1 MRNSASH
8 TMSLCSRCEKR
19 WPSYSLAPFKNETC
33 EFCPLLYQGLTSVLS
48 PLIPD
53 NRNNAVLY
61 QFPPPPDSS
70 PKGKRGPLVVTMM
83 SHRAVVSYW
92 CSWGTTCPWGIL
104 PAHRDITP
112 ICYEGEGSFQT
123 ALQWIE
129 DCTTHHR
136 CSDVAAPTSLPARV
150 IDTALSGG
158 PIRLVEGAPRKG
170 RYVCLS
176 HCWGQERPLT
186 TTSQT
191 LRSHMEEISWDCI
204 PATFQDAI
212 NVCRKLRI
220 RYIWIDSLCII
231 QDSLEDW
238 ERESSKMADIYR
250 NSYVTIA
257 AASSKD
263 SRGGLSLD
271 KSRRAQTT
279 LKGTTST
286 GKSYSI
292 HVQCSIMPHFYRD
305 EKTPKEAIQHPISPT
320 TARDYAGVLKVFPLL
335 TRGWVLQE
343 RLLSPRFLQFGKD
356 ELLWDCRESMLCECG
371 QRPADL
377 PYNQFTLTGDNHDLL
392 SYRWRKIVEFY
403 CCLSLTFP
411 QDRLPALSGLARQM
425 GERKAGATY
434 LAGLWSD
441 SLELDL
447 LWIPY
452 GPESGAIDEY
462 IAPSWSWA
470 HVGRKIIYRNV
481 WLPDEEQ
488 PGAKTIATYFELV
501 EASCTP
507 SSADPTGKVSGGT
520 LVLKSPLY
528 TISVYDPSDSRSGF
542 AEFRHGDT
550 LFSPCTDSDINSI
563 LSNWRLPFDPTRRRV
578 FLDYPETYRRF
589 IGRKTLY
596 ACRLTRI
603 EISERSI
610 YFLVPGARE
619 TLHVEFSLLLERV
632 GFGDGCDVFKRVGLL
647 ADGRFIEGHRGD
659 GESWNKDPSCFDSTA
674 EQVRFS
680 II

>member
-1 MRNSASH
+1 MRTSASH

-19 WPSYSLAPFKNETC
+19 WPSYSLALFKNETC
-33 EFCPLLYQGLTSVLS
+33 EFCPLLYQGLTSMLS
-48 PLIPD
+48 PLILD
-53 NRNNAVLY
+53 NRHDAVLHR
-61 QFPPPPDSS
+61 FPPTLDSS
-70 PKGKRGPLVVTMM
+70 SRKEGPLVVTVM

-112 ICYEGEGSFQT
+112 ISYEGEGSFQT

-129 DCTTHHR
+129 DCTTHHQ
-136 CSDVAAPTSLPARV
+136 CGDVATPTALPARV
-150 IDTALSGG
+150 VDTALQGG
-158 PIRLVEGAPRKG
+158 PIHLAEGAPRKG
-170 RYVCLS
+170 RYACLS
-176 HCWGQERPLT
+176 HCWGQERPLM

-191 LRSHMEEISWDCI
+191 LRNHMEELNWDCI

-212 NVCRKLRI
+212 HVCRKLRI

-271 KSRRAQTT
+271 KPRRAQTT

-292 HVQCSIMPHFYRD
+292 HVQCSIMPHFYMD
-305 EKTPKEAIQHPISPT
+305 KKTPKEAIQHPISPT
-320 TARDYAGVLKVFPLL
+320 TARDYAGVLGVFPLL

-371 QRPADL
+371 QRSADL
-377 PYNQFTLTGDNHDLL
+377 P
-392 SYRWRKIVEFY
+392 Y

-411 QDRLPALSGLARQM
+411 RDRLPALSGLARQM

-452 GPESGAIDEY
+452 RPESGAIDEY

-470 HVGRKIIYRNV
+470 HARRKIIYRNV

-488 PGAKTIATYFELV
+488 PSAKTLTTYFELV
-501 EASCTP
+501 EATCIP

-520 LVLKSPLY
+520 LVLKAPLY
-528 TISVYDPSDSRSGF
+528 AISVCGPLDSESGF

-550 LFSPCTDSDINSI
+550 LFSPCTDSDIDSI
-563 LSNWRLPFDPTRRRV
+563 LSNWRLPFEPTRRRV
-578 FLDYPETYRRF
+578 FLDYPDTYRRF
-589 IGRKTLY
+589 IGRNTLY
-596 ACRLTRI
+596 ACRLTRV

-610 YFLVPGARE
+610 YYLVPGARE

-632 GFGDGCDVFKRVGLL
+632 GSGDECVLFKRVGLL

-659 GESWNKDPSCFDSTA
+659 GESWNKDPSCFESIAD
-674 EQVRFS
+674 QVRFS